1 MSPAEF
7 EYLIKKTLT
16 YLEFHSDDSAK
27 ELGVQWT
34 KILKDIQA
42 IKKKNSSKTDKL
54 ENNNHSKTPKK
65 LSPPP
70 PRQN

>member
-27 ELGVQWT
+27 ELSAQWA

-42 IKKKNSSKTDKL
+42 IKKKNPSKTA
-54 ENNNHSKTPKK
+54 TPKK

-70 PRQN
+70 PAKLRNEEEAN